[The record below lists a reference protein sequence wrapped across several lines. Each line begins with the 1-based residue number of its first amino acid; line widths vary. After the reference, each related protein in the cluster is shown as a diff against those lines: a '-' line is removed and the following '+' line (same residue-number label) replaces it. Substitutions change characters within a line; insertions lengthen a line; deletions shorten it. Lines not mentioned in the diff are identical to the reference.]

1 MTHDSTAPMPG
12 TTARRE
18 IASILAAGYLRL
30 VRERAD
36 EARMAAGISD
46 VSGPEKGPKK
56 RRDSP

>member
-1 MTHDSTAPMPG
+1 MTPGNIAPVSG
-12 TTARRE
+12 AAARRE

-36 EARMAAGISD
+36 GARMAAGISD